1 MTLENWRSTT
11 GRVCPE
17 QVRGMARGVDA
28 MDIVF
33 YRQGMTGEKRGRWVK
48 KREKKVKKKRIKR
61 KGEGQ
66 ETMCARRRLGGTE
79 GTKGQGKGETGEEA
93 I

>member
-33 YRQGMTGEKRGRWVK
+33 IGRG
-48 KREKKVKKKRIKR
+48 
-61 KGEGQ
+61 
-66 ETMCARRRLGGTE
+66 
-79 GTKGQGKGETGEEA
+79 
-93 I
+93 